1 MKKLLIIIGILIAAG
16 ISLFVFSHE
25 SPYKTERV
33 CFGDVCP
40 DNGGVYLLYKF
51 LYTKEQCLAKGAYP
65 VEGFGWT
72 PVYAGCSPIDHKLS
86 R

>member
-1 MKKLLIIIGILIAAG
+1 MKKILIIVGILIAVG
-16 ISLFVFSHE
+16 IIYFFVF
-25 SPYKTERV
+25 PYKVKHV

-51 LYTKEQCLAKGAYP
+51 PYTKEQCLAKGVYP
-65 VEGFGWT
+65 VEGFGWG
-72 PVYAGCSPIDHKLS
+72 PVYAGCSPLDHELN